1 MRNSASIASEGHTR
15 VKRTIRYARRHF
27 TEILQGGIS
36 VLLRKLLASLY
47 FFSITFLLPLV
58 LLVRVMRPIVLVRFG
73 ALRSERLGHFTVN
86 TEAYLCQRDLGIQD
100 RQAIDIFFHSA
111 PICNQQ
117 LKTMW
122 DRTLHVSRL
131 AKGLDRLSRMLP
143 GGYAHVVPMPTDRDI
158 HPIIGLTSVHL
169 GFTTEEE
176 SLGRAALLELGID
189 DNTPFVCFHTRD
201 SAYLATMHPDRDWS
215 YHDYRDSSIQ
225 DYLAAAESLTQRGYH
240 AIRMGDNV
248 REALN
253 VDNPSII
260 DYPFKGRS
268 AFMDVYLLAKC
279 RFLLASTSGV
289 AGISQIFRV
298 PLAVVN
304 AIPLEYNPAGAQDIY
319 IPKKLWL
326 RRENRLMTFREIL
339 DSGASRFLHS
349 EEYQELG
356 IELVDNSPDE
366 ITALAIE
373 MDERL
378 NNTWEITQE
387 DEYLQQS
394 YWSLFDPSHLGY
406 SSASRIGADFLRRNR
421 DLLN

>member
-1 MRNSASIASEGHTR
+1 
-15 VKRTIRYARRHF
+15 
-27 TEILQGGIS
+27 
-36 VLLRKLLASLY
+36 
-47 FFSITFLLPLV
+47 
-58 LLVRVMRPIVLVRFG
+58 
-73 ALRSERLGHFTVN
+73 
-86 TEAYLCQRDLGIQD
+86 
-100 RQAIDIFFHSA
+100 
-111 PICNQQ
+111 
-117 LKTMW
+117 
-122 DRTLHVSRL
+122 
-131 AKGLDRLSRMLP
+131 LDTK
-143 GGYAHVVPMPTDRDI
+143 YTDK
-158 HPIIGLTSVHL
+158 
-169 GFTTEEE
+169 
-176 SLGRAALLELGID
+176 
-189 DNTPFVCFHTRD
+189 
-201 SAYLATMHPDRDWS
+201 DWS

-240 AIRMGDNV
+240 TIRMGDTV
-248 REALN
+248 RETLN
-253 VDNPSII
+253 VDSPRII
-260 DYPFKGRS
+260 DYPFKRRS

-319 IPKKLWL
+319 ILKKLWL

-339 DSGASRFLHS
+339 DSGASRFHHS
-349 EEYQELG
+349 EEYQGLG

-378 NNTWEITQE
+378 NDTWDITQE

-394 YWSLFDPSHLGY
+394 YWSLFNPSHLCY
-406 SSASRIGADFLRRNR
+406 NSASRIGADFLRRNR